1 MEKPKFTDRLKHAW
15 NVFRLRDE
23 QPKYPT
29 PTSYFRNN
37 YLDYGVGSTIRTD
50 RYRLRPCT
58 ERSIVASLYNKIA
71 IDVAAVPI
79 RHVKVNDDGQYQKTL
94 DTGLNRCLN
103 TEANLDQTGREL
115 IIDAVLS
122 MFDEGSVAIVPVETS
137 VSIKDSNAFDIHQ
150 LRTGRIVQWY
160 PQQIRV
166 EVYNER
172 NGQKQEV
179 ILPKSNVAIVENPF
193 YSIMNEHNS
202 TLKRLMDKLRLI
214 DELDRNVYS
223 NKLDLIL
230 QLPYTIKTP
239 AKKQMASD
247 RIKDLEQQLEGSK
260 YGVAYVDGTERVTQ
274 LNRSVENKLFEQIT
288 DLKAQLYSELGITEE
303 VFNGTADEKTM
314 LNYQNGTVEPVL
326 AAITHE
332 MRRKFLTKTAQ
343 TQGQDIL
350 YVTDPFRL
358 VPVDNIAE
366 IADKFTRNEIL
377 STNEIRSI
385 IGINPVNDPR
395 ANELRNK
402 NLNQSDQQMQA
413 PILTTENGPGADS
426 VEDEILSIK
435 EDRDAGL

>member
-1 MEKPKFTDRLKHAW
+1 MEKPKFRDRLKHAW
-15 NVFRLRDE
+15 NVFRLRDD
-23 QPKYPT
+23 QPIYPT
-29 PTSYFRNN
+29 PTSYFQNN

-58 ERSIVASLYNKIA
+58 ERSLVASLYNKIA

-79 RHVKVNDDGQYQKTL
+79 RHVKVNADGQYQQTL

-103 TEANLDQTGREL
+103 TEANIDQTGREL
-115 IIDAVLS
+115 ILDVVLS

-137 VSIKDSNAFDIHQ
+137 VSIKDNNAFDIQQ

-160 PQQIRV
+160 PQQVRV

-179 ILPKSNVAIVENPF
+179 ILPKKNVALIENPF
-193 YSIMNEHNS
+193 YSIMNEQNS
-202 TLKRLMDKLRLI
+202 TLKRLMEKLRLI
-214 DELDRNVYS
+214 DDLDRNVYS

-230 QLPYTIKTP
+230 QLPYTIKSE
-239 AKKQMASD
+239 ARRKMADD
-247 RIKDLEQQLEGSK
+247 RVKELENQLEGSK

-274 LNRSVENKLFEQIT
+274 LNRTIENKLLEQVN
-288 DLKAQLYSELGITEE
+288 DLKAQLYSELGITED

-314 LNYQNGTVEPVL
+314 LNYQNGTVEPIL

-332 MRRKFLTKTAQ
+332 MKRKFLTKTAQ

-350 YVTDPFRL
+350 YITDPFRL

-413 PILTTENGPGADS
+413 PILTTENGVDS
-426 VEDEILSIK
+426 EAEETLSIK
-435 EDRDAGL
+435 EDRNAGF

>member
-1 MEKPKFTDRLKHAW
+1 MEKPRFTDRLKHAW

-23 QPKYPT
+23 QPQYPT
-29 PTSYFRNN
+29 PTSYFQNN
-37 YLDYGVGSTIRTD
+37 YLSYGVGTTFRPD

-58 ERSIVASLYNKIA
+58 ERSIVASLDNKIA

-79 RHVKVNDDGQYQKTL
+79 RHVKVNADGQYQKTL

-103 TEANLDQTGREL
+103 TEANIDQTGREL
-115 IIDAVLS
+115 ILDAVLS
-122 MFDEGSVAIVPVETS
+122 MFDEGHVAIVPVETS
-137 VSIKDSNAFDIHQ
+137 VNIKMSNSFDILQ
-150 LRTGRIVQWY
+150 LRTGRVVQWY
-160 PQQIRV
+160 PQDVRV

-179 ILPKSNVAIVENPF
+179 TLPKAKVALIENPF
-193 YSIMNEHNS
+193 YSIMNENNS

-214 DELDRNVYS
+214 DDLDRNVYS

-230 QLPYTIKTP
+230 QLPYTIKTD
-239 AKKQMASD
+239 ARREIANK
-247 RIKDLEQQLEGSK
+247 RINELENQLEGSK
-260 YGVAYVDGTERVTQ
+260 YGVAYVDGTERITQ
-274 LNRSVENKLFEQIT
+274 LNRSVENKLLEQVS
-288 DLKAQLYSELGITEE
+288 DLKTQLYSELGITEA

-314 LNYQNGTVEPVL
+314 LNYQNGTVEPIL

-350 YVTDPFRL
+350 YITDPFRL

-402 NLNQSDQQMQA
+402 NLNVSDQQLQA
-413 PILTTENGPGADS
+413 PILTTEQGDDS
-426 VEDEILSIK
+426 EVEETLSIK
-435 EDRDAGL
+435 EDMDAGL

>member
-1 MEKPKFTDRLKHAW
+1 MAKPKFSDRLKHAW
-15 NVFRLRDE
+15 NVFRLRDD
-23 QPKYPT
+23 QPSYPN

-58 ERSIVASLYNKIA
+58 ERSLVASLYNKIA

-79 RHVKVNDDGQYQKTL
+79 RHVKVNTDGQYQKTL

-103 TEANLDQTGREL
+103 VEANIDQTGREL
-115 IIDAVLS
+115 ILDVVLS
-122 MFDEGSVAIVPVETS
+122 MFDEGCVAIVPVETS
-137 VSIKDSNAFDIHQ
+137 VSLKESNSFDILQ
-150 LRTGRIVQWY
+150 LRTARITQWY
-160 PQQIRV
+160 PQDVRV

-172 NGQKQEV
+172 NGQKQELT
-179 ILPKSNVAIVENPF
+179 ISKSKIAIIENPF
-193 YSIMNEHNS
+193 YSIMNERNS
-202 TLKRLMDKLRLI
+202 TLQRLLDKMRLI
-214 DELDRNVYS
+214 DRLDNDTYS

-230 QLPYTIKTP
+230 QLPYTIKSE
-239 AKKQMASD
+239 ARRKMADD
-247 RIKDLEQQLEGSK
+247 RIKDLEKQLERSQ

-274 LNRSVENKLFEQIT
+274 LNRSVENKLYEQIG
-288 DLKAQLYSELGITEE
+288 DLKAQLYSELGITED

-314 LNYQNGTVEPVL
+314 LNYQNGTVEPIL
-326 AAITHE
+326 AAITQE
-332 MRRKFLTKTAQ
+332 MKRKFLTKTAQ

-350 YVTDPFRL
+350 YITDPFRL

-413 PILTTENGPGADS
+413 PILTTENGEDS
-426 VEDEILSIK
+426 EAEETLSIK
-435 EDRDAGL
+435 EDRNAGL

>member
-1 MEKPKFTDRLKHAW
+1 MAKSKFSDRLKHAW
-15 NVFRLRDE
+15 NVFRLKDDE
-23 QPKYPT
+23 RSFPN
-29 PTSYFRNN
+29 PTSYFQTN

-58 ERSIVASLYNKIA
+58 ERSLVASLYNKIA

-79 RHVKVNDDGQYQKTL
+79 RHVKVNADGQYQETL
-94 DTGLNRCLN
+94 KSGLNRCLN
-103 TEANLDQTGREL
+103 LEANIDQTGREL
-115 IIDAVLS
+115 IIDVVLS
-122 MFDEGSVAIVPVETS
+122 MFDEGCVAIVPVETS
-137 VSIKDSNAFDIHQ
+137 VSIKDTNSFDILQ

-160 PQQIRV
+160 PQNVRV
-166 EVYNER
+166 EVYDER
-172 NGQKQEV
+172 VGSKKEL
-179 ILPKSNVAIVENPF
+179 ILPKSKVAIIENPF

-202 TLKRLMDKLRLI
+202 TLKRLMEKLRLI
-214 DELDRNVYS
+214 DDLDRNVYS

-230 QLPYTIKTP
+230 QLPYTIKTD
-239 AKKQMASD
+239 ARRKMADD
-247 RIKDLEQQLEGSK
+247 RIKQLEGQLEGSK

-274 LNRSVENKLFEQIT
+274 LNRSVENKLLEQVN

-332 MRRKFLTKTAQ
+332 MKRKFLTKTAQ

-350 YVTDPFRL
+350 YITDPFRL

-413 PILTTENGPGADS
+413 PILTTEQGEDS
-426 VEDEILSIK
+426 VEEETLSIK
-435 EDRDAGL
+435 EDRNAGF

>member
-1 MEKPKFTDRLKHAW
+1 MAEQRFRDRLKHAW
-15 NVFRLRDE
+15 NIFRRKDE
-23 QPKYPT
+23 PLYQT
-29 PTSYFRNN
+29 PTSYFNNN
-37 YLDYGVGSTIRTD
+37 YFSYGVGSTVRTD

-58 ERSIVASLYNKIA
+58 ERSLVASLYNKIA

-79 RHVKVNDDGQYQKTL
+79 RHVKVNSDGQYQKSI
-94 DTGLNRCLN
+94 DSGLNRCLN
-103 TEANLDQTGREL
+103 VEANIDQTGREL
-115 IIDAVLS
+115 IIDVVLS
-122 MFDEGSVAIVPVETS
+122 MFDEGVVAIVPVETNTD
-137 VSIKDSNAFDIHQ
+137 INKPFDVLQ
-150 LRTGRIVQWY
+150 LRTGRITQWY
-160 PQQIRV
+160 PQNVRV
-166 EVYNER
+166 EVYDER
-172 NGQKQEV
+172 DGNKKEV
-179 ILPKSNVAIVENPF
+179 TLPKKSVAIIENPF
-193 YSIMNEHNS
+193 YSIMNEQNS

-230 QLPYTIKTP
+230 QLPYTIKSE
-239 AKKQMASD
+239 ARRKMADD
-247 RIKDLEQQLEGSK
+247 RIKDLEKQLEGSK

-274 LNRSVENKLFEQIT
+274 LNRSVENKLYEQIG
-288 DLKAQLYSELGITEE
+288 DLKSQLYSELGITEE

-314 LNYQNGTVEPVL
+314 LNYQNGTVEPIL
-326 AAITHE
+326 AAITNE
-332 MRRKFLTKTAQ
+332 MKRKFLTKTAQ

-350 YVTDPFRL
+350 YITDPFRL

-413 PILTTENGPGADS
+413 PILTTEQGEDS
-426 VEDEILSIK
+426 TAEETLEIK
-435 EDRDAGL
+435 EDRNAGL